1 MLTELFLRHINNL
14 SFINGQKI
22 MEIIQQWQYFGK
34 VHPKLLEDKAFEY
47 CKQAGIT
54 GLQSYLYW
62 AEIEKEPGK
71 IDFSTYDILVEKL
84 KKHNLKWVPFLIL
97 GPDYA
102 TPNWFQESEESV
114 FYKCLEHKKESKI
127 QSIWNPFLAKWVD
140 RFLRIVSEHYQDK
153 SILESVCLGISGNW
167 GEAIYPAT
175 GGYENFHTHSGWW
188 CGDKYAIQSFR
199 EYAIRKYRS
208 LDRLNKVW
216 KTNFS
221 KLESIDFPN
230 LRYFFSFSH
239 EIYRFIPK
247 IFKPGAKFIY
257 NFLKSNSKKEIKD
270 ITGQQQWLDFIEWY
284 TVSMTNWAE
293 FWLKT
298 ARKYFPDIKI
308 YLVTGGIGQPIL
320 GADFSAQ
327 TKIAAKYNAGIRI
340 TNQTNDYSQSFILS
354 RLVSAAARFYNSYFT
369 TEEAAILQSSRGII
383 MRLFDAVSSGA
394 KGFYCKNIISI
405 GKDPCIKKNLP
416 VGLPTQGAMNLAKNL
431 QYLTLSE
438 PIIKVAVFFP
448 NTSIAFE
455 PLILDSLYEQCSKLR
470 DVLDFDLL
478 DENMI
483 KDDALEKYQY
493 LLVLKGKIPE
503 GEVSEK
509 IKDWAEKGGILSSD
523 PKIIPNDIDN
533 EYDRVY
539 ATRFADK
546 IMYYNA
552 NNFEVRKKVGSK
564 FIKIKANSIIVNKI
578 NNAGSNCLS

>member
-1 MLTELFLRHINNL
+1 MAKTR
-14 SFINGQKI
+14 
-22 MEIIQQWQYFGK
+22 EIIQQWQYFGK

-54 GLQSYLYW
+54 SLQSYLYW

-71 IDFSTYDILVEKL
+71 IDFSTYDILVKKL
-84 KKHNLKWVPFLIL
+84 KEHNLKWVPFLIL
-97 GPDYA
+97 GPNYA
-102 TPNWFQESEESV
+102 TPNWFQESDECL
-114 FYKCLEHKKESKI
+114 YAKCLEHKKESKI
-127 QSIWNPFLAKWVD
+127 QSIWNPFLPKWVD
-140 RFLRIVSEHYQDK
+140 RFLRIISEHYQDK
-153 SILESVCLGISGNW
+153 SILESICLGISGNW

-175 GGYENFHTHSGWW
+175 GGYGNFHTHPGWW
-188 CGDKYAIQSFR
+188 CGDEYAVQSFR
-199 EYAIRKYRS
+199 KYTLKKYGS
-208 LDRLNKVW
+208 LDRLNNAW

-221 KLESIDFPN
+221 KPELIDFPN
-230 LRYFFSFSH
+230 LRYSFSFSR
-239 EIYRFIPK
+239 EVYKFIP
-247 IFKPGAKFIY
+247 IFFKPGVKSIY
-257 NFLKSNSKKEIKD
+257 NFVKSVSKREIKNL
-270 ITGQQQWLDFIEWY
+270 TGQQQWLDFVAWY
-284 TVSMTNWAE
+284 INSMTNWAE

-320 GADFSAQ
+320 GADFSVQ

-369 TEEAAILQSSRGII
+369 TEEAAIIQHSRGII
-383 MRLFDAVSSGA
+383 MRLFDAISSGA
-394 KGFYCKNIISI
+394 QGFYCKNIISI

-416 VGLPTQGAMNLAKNL
+416 LGLPTQGAMNLAKNL

-438 PIIKVAVFFP
+438 PIIKAAVFFP
-448 NTSIAFE
+448 STSIVFE
-455 PLILDSLYEQCSKLR
+455 PLILDSLYKQCSKLR

-483 KDDALEKYQY
+483 KDNALEKYQY
-493 LLVLKGKIPE
+493 LLVLKGEIPE

-509 IKDWAEKGGILSSD
+509 IKDWTKKSGILSSD
-523 PKIIPNDIDN
+523 PKIITNDIDN

-539 ATRFADK
+539 ATRFTDK

-564 FIKIKANSIIVNKI
+564 ILKIKANSIKVEESKLC
-578 NNAGSNCLS
+578 GF

>member
-1 MLTELFLRHINNL
+1 
-14 SFINGQKI
+14 

-54 GLQSYLYW
+54 SLQSYLYW
-62 AEIEKEPGK
+62 AEIEKERNK
-71 IDFSTYDILVEKL
+71 IDFSSYDPLVEKL

-97 GPDYA
+97 GPNYA
-102 TPNWFQESEESV
+102 TPKWFQESDECV
-114 FYKCLEHKKESKI
+114 YAKCLEHKKESKI

-140 RFLRIVSEHYQDK
+140 RFLRIVSEHYRDK
-153 SILESVCLGISGNW
+153 NILESICLGISGNW
-167 GEAIYPAT
+167 GEAIYPVT
-175 GGYENFHTHSGWW
+175 GGFYGNFHTHPGWW
-188 CGDKYAIQSFR
+188 CGDEYAVQNFR
-199 EYAIRKYRS
+199 EHAIKNYGS
-208 LDRLNKVW
+208 LDRLNNVW

-221 KLESIDFPN
+221 KFELIDFPN
-230 LRYFFSFSH
+230 LRYSFSF
-239 EIYRFIPK
+239 IRKAYKFIP
-247 IFKPGAKFIY
+247 FFLKPG
-257 NFLKSNSKKEIKD
+257 LKSLYKFVKNISKTKIKD
-270 ITGQQQWLDFIEWY
+270 LRDQQRWLDFVVWY
-284 TVSMTNWAE
+284 INSMTNWTE

-298 ARKYFPDIKI
+298 ARKYFPDTKI
-308 YLVTGGIGQPIL
+308 YLVTGGMGQPIL

-327 TKIAAKYNAGIRI
+327 TKTAAKYNAGIRI

-394 KGFYCKNIISI
+394 QGFYCKNIISI
-405 GKDPCIKKNLP
+405 GKDPCIRKNLP
-416 VGLPTQGAMNLAKNL
+416 VGSLTRGAINLAKNL
-431 QYLTLSE
+431 QYLTPSE

-448 NTSIAFE
+448 STSIAFE
-455 PLILDSLYEQCSKLR
+455 PLILDSLYEECSKLR

-483 KDDALEKYQY
+483 RDGALEKYQY

-503 GEVSEK
+503 GQVSEK
-509 IKDWAEKGGILSSD
+509 IKNWTKKGGILSSN
-523 PKIIPNDIDN
+523 PEIIPNDIDN

-539 ATRFADK
+539 ATRFSDK
-546 IMYYNA
+546 IIYYNA

-564 FIKIKANSIIVNKI
+564 LIKIKANSITVEQNK
-578 NNAGSNCLS
+578 SCES